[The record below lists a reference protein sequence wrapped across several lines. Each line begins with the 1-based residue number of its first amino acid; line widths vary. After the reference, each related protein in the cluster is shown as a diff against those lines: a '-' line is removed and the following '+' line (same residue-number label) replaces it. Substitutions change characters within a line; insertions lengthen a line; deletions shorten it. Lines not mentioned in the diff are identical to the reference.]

1 MFARGLAQYRC
12 RVSPLVFLSIAAVAV
27 VVFVGVDVT
36 APRFRAA
43 FTTDRT
49 LRLRNLG
56 YVGGNVA
63 SMGTLAMANAWLSRH
78 VGGVVDW
85 SGAGV
90 VVEVVACVVVAEG
103 INWFSHWIKHAQPWL
118 WNFHIQHHVGR
129 HYDTTLTLHTHPV
142 DVVVSGAAMSAV
154 LLTLGF
160 GKFAVDV
167 FVLLY
172 FVSNLYKHCHRVWS
186 LGPLDWLFVSPAYH
200 RIHHHPTARG
210 NYGSVLT
217 LFDVVFR
224 TAVWPSG
231 AVDVDDV
238 GVAGVGERGFVD
250 ELLLPL
256 HPLRTSVPRARLE
269 R

>member
-1 MFARGLAQYRC
+1 VRQ
-12 RVSPLVFLSIAAVAV
+12 VSPVVFLCIAAVAV
-27 VVFVGVDVT
+27 VVFVGVDVG

-43 FTTDRT
+43 FTTDRR
-49 LRLRNLG
+49 LRARNLG
-56 YVGGNVA
+56 YIGGNVA
-63 SMGTLAMANAWLSRH
+63 SMGTLAVVNAWLSRH
-78 VGGVVDW
+78 IHGVVDW

-103 INWFSHWIKHAQPWL
+103 INWLSHWIKHVQPWL

-142 DVVVSGAAMSAV
+142 DVVVSGVAMSAV
-154 LLTLGF
+154 LLVCGLS
-160 GKFAVDV
+160 KFAVDV
-167 FVLLY
+167 FVLMY

-224 TAVWPSG
+224 TAVWPARDVN

-238 GVAGVGERGFVD
+238 GVAGVGERGFVA
-250 ELLLPL
+250 EMLLPL
-256 HPLRTSVPRARLE
+256 TPLRTGVQRGRVGP
-269 R
+269 